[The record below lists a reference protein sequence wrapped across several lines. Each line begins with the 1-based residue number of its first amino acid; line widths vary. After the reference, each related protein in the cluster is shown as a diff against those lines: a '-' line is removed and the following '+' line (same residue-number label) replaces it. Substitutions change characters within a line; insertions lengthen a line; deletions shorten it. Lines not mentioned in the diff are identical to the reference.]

1 MWDRRNLVLHLCVA
15 VVDCVSGIV
24 AGSRLW
30 GSSSSLESS
39 MRDGIDED
47 LLDSSS
53 PSLGAGSDGESG
65 ERCGRT

>member
-1 MWDRRNLVLHLCVA
+1 
-15 VVDCVSGIV
+15 
-24 AGSRLW
+24 
-30 GSSSSLESS
+30 

-65 ERCGRT
+65 ERCGRTYVCMPEVVYLEGSMWFSYGGSDHGVGCA

>member
-1 MWDRRNLVLHLCVA
+1 
-15 VVDCVSGIV
+15 
-24 AGSRLW
+24 
-30 GSSSSLESS
+30 
-39 MRDGIDED
+39 MRDGIDDD